1 MAIDYRQKFKEKLEK
16 NKNSKAKKAFK
27 DDYLGRKQKIKVQ
40 QNSVSLVEENLNNYK
55 SNKPRAK
62 QVNPNF
68 NNNSGNLNSKA
79 KKAFKNDYL
88 GRNQKKVTK
97 TDKVVPTTHTS
108 DLNYSVKTKS
118 FATDTPV
125 LDLKM
130 INGATKTK
138 SFAAR
143 KRELEKDFLGRLSF
157 EELVTLDANNDPSLK
172 KDSVARLEHSYL
184 KKDQKVKV
192 DDYLEIRK
200 KRSAQIPAENKSS
213 QKITT
218 KPYKVDPT
226 THTLDLNYSVDG
238 AGTRVNSR
246 GKLGGGRKAGNNIK
260 SRTKAGVGTG
270 VETGNRLLPP
280 ASNTGTVNAATK
292 KPAAAAAPK
301 AGKQKHIYT
310 VFDFET
316 NGKIKGNGVD
326 KVMPEVLSYSAQK
339 YELDLLTGESVLKGS
354 MEGYY
359 QPKDGNFNGG
369 AQRVHGLDEAKINA
383 ARTDKNYGA
392 TFEDDKAKLIEF
404 MNKDS
409 DAIVAHNID
418 EFDGHYFVGELDETI
433 TKVDTYT
440 EAKNAMLET
449 DVLQYSEAKN
459 GDIHTKTNSSV
470 YHYYENKMPEGELH
484 NAANDVK
491 ITAENYHNMV
501 LDEQTGLADNLGL
514 DKTKVKEFK
523 RAKSDHYYRV
533 TVGKDGEKITTKMS
547 AETNKPLTVEGEVD
561 KVLKAKEKTAAGVT
575 RKDIAENAKAATRK
589 FGDTMRE
596 FGTAAKKFGDD
607 FSKLSTGKKA
617 GRIAGAAAVIGGG
630 TLLVKTA
637 KDRRKAEQEKLKSIT
652 ASVEKNRSGGF

>member
-1 MAIDYRQKFKEKLEK
+1 M
-16 NKNSKAKKAFK
+16 AKKERSYNYKRERFL
-27 DDYLGRKQKIKVQ
+27 DDLYLRKRDLKTMKESISAGLPRITDEYVINFYSSLKLTKEDIKQQKSSFREENRRKIEKALGPTQDEIKKIKKELAVLETERLKKINSYLDVRKQRSSHTHTQKQ
-40 QNSVSLVEENLNNYK
+40 SVNQPINIGLSKPSGGIVTVENRPVVTDT
-55 SNKPRAK
+55 SI
-62 QVNPNF
+62 
-68 NNNSGNLNSKA
+68 LNSAASNDTAKA
-79 KKAFKNDYL
+79 
-88 GRNQKKVTK
+88 
-97 TDKVVPTTHTS
+97 
-108 DLNYSVKTKS
+108 
-118 FATDTPV
+118 
-125 LDLKM
+125 
-130 INGATKTK
+130 K

-143 KRELEKDFLGRLSF
+143 KRELKKDFLGHLSF
-157 EELVTLDANNDPSLK
+157 EELETLNANNDPSLK
-172 KDSVARLEHSYL
+172 KDIDARLEHFFL

-200 KRSAQIPAENKSS
+200 KRSAQVPAKKPVLDIDFINKS
-213 QKITT
+213 I
-218 KPYKVDPT
+218 
-226 THTLDLNYSVDG
+226 
-238 AGTRVNSR
+238 
-246 GKLGGGRKAGNNIK
+246 
-260 SRTKAGVGTG
+260 
-270 VETGNRLLPP
+270 E
-280 ASNTGTVNAATK
+280 
-292 KPAAAAAPK
+292 KPAAAAPK
-301 AGKQKHIYT
+301 VGKQKHIYT

-339 YELDLLTGESVLKGS
+339 YELDLLTGESKPIGS

-359 QPKDGNFNGG
+359 QPKDGNFNAG
-369 AQRVHGLDEAKINA
+369 AQRVHGLDQAKIEA

-392 TFEDDKAKLIEF
+392 SFEDDKAKLIEF

-433 TKVDTYT
+433 TKIDTYT
-440 EAKNAMLET
+440 EAKNAGLET
-449 DVLQYSEAKN
+449 DVLQYSKAKN

-470 YHYYENKMPEGELH
+470 YHYYENKMPEGDLH

-501 LDEQTGLADNLGL
+501 LDEKTGLADNLGL

-523 RAKSDHYYRV
+523 RAKSDHYYRI
-533 TVGKDGEKITTKMS
+533 TVGKNGEKITTKMS
-547 AETNKPLTVEGEVD
+547 RETNKPLTTPGEVAEA
-561 KVLKAKEKTAAGVT
+561 LKAKEKTAAGVT
-575 RKDIAENAKAATRK
+575 GKDIAENAKAATRK

-617 GRIAGAAAVIGGG
+617 GRIAGVAAVIGGG
-630 TLLVKTA
+630 ALLVKTA

>member
-1 MAIDYRQKFKEKLEK
+1 M
-16 NKNSKAKKAFK
+16 
-27 DDYLGRKQKIKVQ
+27 
-40 QNSVSLVEENLNNYK
+40 
-55 SNKPRAK
+55 
-62 QVNPNF
+62 
-68 NNNSGNLNSKA
+68 
-79 KKAFKNDYL
+79 
-88 GRNQKKVTK
+88 
-97 TDKVVPTTHTS
+97 
-108 DLNYSVKTKS
+108 
-118 FATDTPV
+118 
-125 LDLKM
+125 
-130 INGATKTK
+130 
-138 SFAAR
+138 
-143 KRELEKDFLGRLSF
+143 
-157 EELVTLDANNDPSLK
+157 
-172 KDSVARLEHSYL
+172 
-184 KKDQKVKV
+184 
-192 DDYLEIRK
+192 
-200 KRSAQIPAENKSS
+200 
-213 QKITT
+213 
-218 KPYKVDPT
+218 
-226 THTLDLNYSVDG
+226 NYSVDG

-270 VETGNRLLPP
+270 VETGNRLLPAVEISADTAIGASKTVATNTS
-280 ASNTGTVNAATK
+280 ASNAGIVSDATK
-292 KPAAAAAPK
+292 KPAAAAPK

-339 YELDLLTGESVLKGS
+339 YELDLLTGESKPMGS

-359 QPKDGNFNGG
+359 QPKDGNFNAG
-369 AQRVHGLDEAKINA
+369 AQRVHGLDQAKIEA

-392 TFEDDKAKLIEF
+392 AFEDDKAKLIEF

-418 EFDGHYFVGELDETI
+418 EFDGHYFVGELDEEI
-433 TKVDTYT
+433 TKIDTYT
-440 EAKNAMLET
+440 EAKNAGLET
-449 DVLQYSEAKN
+449 DVLQYSKAKN

-470 YHYYENKMPEGELH
+470 YHYYENKMPEGDLH

-501 LDEQTGLADNLGL
+501 LDEKTGLADNLGL

-523 RAKSDHYYRV
+523 RAKSDHYYRI
-533 TVGKDGEKITTKMS
+533 TVGKNGEKITTKMS
-547 AETNKPLTVEGEVD
+547 TETNKPLTTPGEVAEA
-561 KVLKAKEKTAAGVT
+561 LKAKEKAAAGVT
-575 RKDIAENAKAATRK
+575 KKDIAENAKAATRK

-596 FGTAAKKFGDD
+596 FGTAAKKFSDD

-630 TLLVKTA
+630 ALLVKTA

>member
-1 MAIDYRQKFKEKLEK
+1 M
-16 NKNSKAKKAFK
+16 
-27 DDYLGRKQKIKVQ
+27 
-40 QNSVSLVEENLNNYK
+40 
-55 SNKPRAK
+55 
-62 QVNPNF
+62 
-68 NNNSGNLNSKA
+68 
-79 KKAFKNDYL
+79 
-88 GRNQKKVTK
+88 
-97 TDKVVPTTHTS
+97 
-108 DLNYSVKTKS
+108 
-118 FATDTPV
+118 
-125 LDLKM
+125 
-130 INGATKTK
+130 
-138 SFAAR
+138 
-143 KRELEKDFLGRLSF
+143 
-157 EELVTLDANNDPSLK
+157 
-172 KDSVARLEHSYL
+172 VAL
-184 KKDQKVKV
+184 
-192 DDYLEIRK
+192 
-200 KRSAQIPAENKSS
+200 
-213 QKITT
+213 
-218 KPYKVDPT
+218 
-226 THTLDLNYSVDG
+226 
-238 AGTRVNSR
+238 
-246 GKLGGGRKAGNNIK
+246 
-260 SRTKAGVGTG
+260 
-270 VETGNRLLPP
+270 
-280 ASNTGTVNAATK
+280 
-292 KPAAAAAPK
+292 
-301 AGKQKHIYT
+301 
-310 VFDFET
+310 
-316 NGKIKGNGVD
+316 
-326 KVMPEVLSYSAQK
+326 
-339 YELDLLTGESVLKGS
+339 
-354 MEGYY
+354 
-359 QPKDGNFNGG
+359 
-369 AQRVHGLDEAKINA
+369 RVHGLNEEKINE

-433 TKVDTYT
+433 TKIDTYT

-501 LDEQTGLADNLGL
+501 LDEKTGLADNLGL

-630 TLLVKTA
+630 ALLVKTA